1 MYLIKKQ
8 YFTHTILVL
17 ASLVLFTGCVV
28 QRNPITG
35 NKRAYGY
42 TWEQEKQ
49 IGAEADPQIIAQY
62 GMYSD
67 EELSAY
73 VDRIGQKIVEQSHL
87 RRPDTPPEFA
97 GLEFHFRVLD
107 SPVVNAF
114 ALPGGYIYLTR
125 GLLAHLKNEAQ
136 LAVVLGH
143 EIGHVAGRH
152 ASKRALQTQLGQL
165 GLIGG
170 AIVGQELLG
179 LPGQDIL
186 SAGSSIA
193 QLLFLRYGR
202 DDERESDELGVEYAA
217 LAGYKAEEAA
227 GFFVTLR
234 RLGEQSGHSIPS
246 FMSTHPDPGE
256 REVSMRDMAADWSSR
271 TAMTLVEERPYLNE
285 IDGIVFG
292 DDPRQGYTEGGTFY
306 HPGLRFKFPVPS
318 DFQVINQPSQ
328 VAMVGPEQQA
338 IMVFTI
344 VGGETSAATAGGK
357 FAGQE
362 GLTIRDRGGTT
373 VNGKS
378 AYYVSGEATSNNQS
392 IRFLSYFIEHGEYV
406 YQFIGYTAAANYGTY
421 DRPFRNTMT
430 GFASVNDPAVLNVQ
444 PVRLAVE
451 SAQQGGVFSTLVG
464 GRLPEGTTVE
474 TLAILN
480 QLQSNTTI
488 PASSALKLVR

>member
-1 MYLIKKQ
+1 M
-8 YFTHTILVL
+8 
-17 ASLVLFTGCVV
+17 

-246 FMSTHPDPGE
+246 FMST
-256 REVSMRDMAADWSSR
+256 
-271 TAMTLVEERPYLNE
+271 
-285 IDGIVFG
+285 
-292 DDPRQGYTEGGTFY
+292 
-306 HPGLRFKFPVPS
+306 
-318 DFQVINQPSQ
+318 
-328 VAMVGPEQQA
+328 
-338 IMVFTI
+338 
-344 VGGETSAATAGGK
+344 
-357 FAGQE
+357 
-362 GLTIRDRGGTT
+362 
-373 VNGKS
+373 
-378 AYYVSGEATSNNQS
+378 
-392 IRFLSYFIEHGEYV
+392 
-406 YQFIGYTAAANYGTY
+406 
-421 DRPFRNTMT
+421 
-430 GFASVNDPAVLNVQ
+430 
-444 PVRLAVE
+444 
-451 SAQQGGVFSTLVG
+451 
-464 GRLPEGTTVE
+464 
-474 TLAILN
+474 
-480 QLQSNTTI
+480 
-488 PASSALKLVR
+488 